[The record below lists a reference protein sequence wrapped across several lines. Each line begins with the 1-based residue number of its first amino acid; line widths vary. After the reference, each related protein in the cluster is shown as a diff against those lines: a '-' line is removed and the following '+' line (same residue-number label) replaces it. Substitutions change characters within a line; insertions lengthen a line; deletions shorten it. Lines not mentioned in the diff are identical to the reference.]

1 MGRSRE
7 KRKQRERKEEHW
19 TQSVSLIGIQQQCL
33 LYAYE
38 IKDFPLAFLVKRLRG
53 EKKKEKKKENRRPR
67 RRLSV
72 SFKAKLRWMHV
83 IGSKLRI
90 NYKGG
95 YEEEALLFLFRSEDY
110 SCSRYVGEPL
120 TTIDPTVSNVDFKAV
135 EHDRQVTLQ
144 TLLHGT
150 DAPTHRN
157 LFDRANVSLYCTPH
171 EHGNTFKRVGEKK

>member
-1 MGRSRE
+1 M
-7 KRKQRERKEEHW
+7 
-19 TQSVSLIGIQQQCL
+19 
-33 LYAYE
+33 
-38 IKDFPLAFLVKRLRG
+38 KRLRG

-171 EHGNTFKRVGEKK
+171 VARTWKHIQAGRGEKIKLPRRDSLSKSWSIRFDPTSN